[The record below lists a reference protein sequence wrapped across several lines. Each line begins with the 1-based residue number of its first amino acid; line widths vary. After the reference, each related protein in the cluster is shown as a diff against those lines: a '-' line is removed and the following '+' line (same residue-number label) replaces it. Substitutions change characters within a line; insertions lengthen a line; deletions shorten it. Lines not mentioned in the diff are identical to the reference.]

1 MLYAV
6 HKQKNFLDLLV
17 TGHTPYLL
25 ISLRLSVSLLYNLP
39 LCLSTY
45 FAVDVL
51 SELSMVVSFIIMPS
65 WRVNICLYSQLQNA
79 VCFSLVAS
87 LFQ

>member
-1 MLYAV
+1 M
-6 HKQKNFLDLLV
+6 

-25 ISLRLSVSLLYNLP
+25 ISLRLSVSWLYNLP

-79 VCFSLVAS
+79 VGFSLVAS